1 MITPPPTS
9 ESPTDDE
16 LAFIDEAAAYL
27 EHPSFA
33 LRASRLIGRPVEALI
48 QRLPAPATRA
58 LDAAGEVA
66 LRKAMSV
73 ALIGLPRRHAPA
85 ADRDLRGQVAS
96 TFAMGQQRTIAVGAA
111 GFVGGLLG
119 GVTLGAELSAST
131 VLMLRAIADIA
142 ARLGAD
148 LDDPADRL
156 ECVAVF
162 ALGAGRPHGV
172 QLGADGVSSLE
183 GAAASETAYY
193 AARIGLQR
201 AATEVARMAA
211 GASTEQVAKMLLRS
225 KSPVVAEL
233 VGKILARY
241 GVVVSQ
247 KSAFQ
252 LLPVVGAA
260 TAAAINVAFLDHY
273 HHVARYHFGLRQ
285 LEKRWGATVVRA
297 RYERAARALLHDARG
312 AR

>member
-1 MITPPPTS
+1 MIAPPPTTDA
-9 ESPTDDE
+9 PTDDE

-33 LRASRLIGRPVEALI
+33 QRASRLIGKPVEALI
-48 QRLPAPATRA
+48 HRLPAPATRA

-66 LRKAMSV
+66 LRKAMNI
-73 ALIGLPRRHAPA
+73 ALIGLPRRHPPTAGL
-85 ADRDLRGQVAS
+85 DLRGQVAS
-96 TFAMGQQRTIAVGAA
+96 TFAMGQQRTVAVGAA

-119 GVTLGAELSAST
+119 GFTLGAELSAST

-162 ALGAGRPHGV
+162 ALGSGRPHSVATGDPV
-172 QLGADGVSSLE
+172 TTLE
-183 GAAASETAYY
+183 GVAASETAYY

-201 AATEVARMAA
+201 AATEVAHMAA
-211 GASTEQVAKMLLRS
+211 GASAEQVAKMLLRS

-273 HHVARYHFGLRQ
+273 HQVARYHFGLRQ
-285 LEKRWGATVVRA
+285 LERRWGGSVVRA
-297 RYERAARALLHDARG
+297 RYERAAQGLLAVPTTGR
-312 AR
+312 